1 MLFLC
6 LHYAYVAYLYEL
18 QFFLWEIWLLLID
31 CPQFSLNKKCYNS
44 AIIMC
49 ILLFSLQIVVYILN
63 CNLFFN
69 HLCQWSTNSH
79 IYTYMP
85 ILFLCQWSVTFFG
98 VVKSVFYLIVIL
110 FICYGWTHSPIC
122 PCFSTT
128 YPTIVTNNF
137 QPYLHIYSSQNTYI
151 GTGIPLKTI
160 RNKRVYY

>member
-31 CPQFSLNKKCYNS
+31 CPQFFWNKKCYNS
-44 AIIMC
+44 AIIIC

-79 IYTYMP
+79 TYTYMP
-85 ILFLCQWSVTFFG
+85 ILFPCQWSVTFLVWWNQFSIWLSSYLF
-98 VVKSVFYLIVIL
+98 VTDELIHQFVHVFLQHIL
-110 FICYGWTHSPIC
+110 QLSPIT
-122 PCFSTT
+122 F
-128 YPTIVTNNF
+128 N
-137 QPYLHIYSSQNTYI
+137 HIFTSI
-151 GTGIPLKTI
+151 RLKTRI
-160 RNKRVYY
+160 

>member
-1 MLFLC
+1 
-6 LHYAYVAYLYEL
+6 
-18 QFFLWEIWLLLID
+18 
-31 CPQFSLNKKCYNS
+31 
-44 AIIMC
+44 MC

-79 IYTYMP
+79 TYTYMP
-85 ILFLCQWSVTFFG
+85 IIFPCQWSVTFFG
-98 VVKSVFYLIVIL
+98 VVKSVFYLILILFICYGWTHSPICPCFSTTYPTIVTNNFQPYLHIFYLILIL